1 MGYVMQ
7 RDADKNGDVVETVK
21 EEMTPE
27 EQKKWEEDIKEH
39 DEYMSLKWE
48 ENYQKCDITYLEGN
62 NVIALKSVRVNV
74 LKNLYRAL
82 DDKFIFV
89 LTGDRCMVLNTN
101 YIINIDVKG
110 YESVGDIRRRNKSKF
125 KLRNK

>member
-1 MGYVMQ
+1 
-7 RDADKNGDVVETVK
+7 
-21 EEMTPE
+21 
-27 EQKKWEEDIKEH
+27 
-39 DEYMSLKWE
+39 MSLKWE